1 MTRLQNMRS
10 RTAAIDHHTHV
21 TATWFKALAAATVL
35 AAVLAGTPVFAQ
47 AAIQE
52 PGAFAF
58 YHPNLDV
65 LNGGAPTPASRLA
78 NDPAAMQ
85 AYVAGELG
93 HGRSHH
99 HITKAPATTR
109 VPALLYGS
117 TY

>member
-1 MTRLQNMRS
+1 MTRLQKARS
-10 RTAAIDHHTHV
+10 QAAAINLQPHV
-21 TATWFKALAAATVL
+21 SATAFKALAAAVVL
-35 AAVLAGTPVFAQ
+35 SALLASTPVFAQ

-78 NDPAAMQ
+78 DDPAAMQ
-85 AYVAGELG
+85 AYVASELG
-93 HGRSHH
+93 NGRPHH
-99 HITKAPATTR
+99 HIYKAPATGT

>member
-1 MTRLQNMRS
+1 MTRHEKARS
-10 RTAAIDHHTHV
+10 RTAAIDLHTHV
-21 TATWFKALAAATVL
+21 STTLFKAVAAAAVVSALL
-35 AAVLAGTPVFAQ
+35 ATPVFAQ
-47 AAIQE
+47 QAIQE

-93 HGRSHH
+93 NGRNHH
-99 HITKAPATTR
+99 RAYNAPETGTAPR
-109 VPALLYGS
+109 VLLYGS